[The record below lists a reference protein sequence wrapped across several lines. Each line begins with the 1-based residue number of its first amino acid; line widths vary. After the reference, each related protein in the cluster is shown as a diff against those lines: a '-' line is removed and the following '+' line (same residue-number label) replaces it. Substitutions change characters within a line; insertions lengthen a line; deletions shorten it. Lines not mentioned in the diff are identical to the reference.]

1 MIIAITGKQGV
12 GKTTLSDS
20 LAAVGYR
27 KVSFATPMRDTFTH
41 VFNSTTFD
49 REWMQA
55 FGESCRQVK
64 DDIWTDK
71 ANEALEGYLPGNV
84 VLDDVRYT
92 NEMMNTVLPYITR
105 LGGVVVRLDAP
116 ELTRFMR
123 RYQNAGISKNTA
135 TAVKKA
141 YGSKAP
147 PSYAGSHLMFAAGA
161 AGVTDEE
168 LERVFK
174 WTEFQA
180 HVSETDLDNFD
191 FTPYPKLNYMKLTSD
206 VPQSKSDIFQT
217 VMNRIEEVSQE
228 RNKLG
233 RSV

>member
-12 GKTTLSDS
+12 GKTTLSNS

-27 KVSFATPMRDTFTH
+27 NVSFATPMRDTFTH
-41 VFNSTTFD
+41 IFDSNSFD

-64 DDIWTDK
+64 DDIWTGK
-71 ANEALEGYLPGNV
+71 ANEAVEGYLPGNV

-92 NEMMNTVLPYITR
+92 NEVMNTVIPYVTR
-105 LGGVVVRLDAP
+105 LGGIVVRLGAP

-135 TAVKKA
+135 MAVEKA
-141 YGSKAP
+141 YSSKAP

-161 AGVTDEE
+161 AGVADEE

-174 WTEFQA
+174 WTQFQT

-191 FTPYPKLNYMKLTSD
+191 FTPYPQLNYLELTSD
-206 VPQSKSDIFQT
+206 VPQSTSDIFQT
-217 VMNRIEEVSQE
+217 VMTRIDEISNE
-228 RNKLG
+228 RNKSG
-233 RSV
+233 R